1 LLIRESV
8 HAELLQREFQL
19 VPGQLVAALLVH
31 PATVREQASQGG
43 NRSASNQRPCVFL
56 HLLELHNLIQ
66 LVRIGGHVQS
76 GVLAGRSSTSETL
89 SLSTAQARV
98 DFGSP
103 GWSSVAIKSAV
114 QSKEESRELP
124 DGVLVAA
131 GSDYSNCESNSIA
144 QQLFGSRIGCSN
156 FRMMQMTDAAS
167 RHARHV
173 LQGLSRSKISTF
185 FDASFMASSEAGGLF
200 DKLSDLKELTDIGF
214 AARTPADGA
223 RIVRRS
229 LLVLLVPL
237 KAGFRTTIIHDA
249 VVILRADGQRRD
261 TFWAEL
267 PSSSKSQISD
277 MSDPQLRQ
285 QLNQRQLDLAQQK
298 AQKRIAMSTA
308 IVQRNS
314 SAASMQGSRPGSATA
329 GKENERSPLLLP
341 ILGLNAG
348 ERASHFA
355 YDGPQAFQNP
365 DGPSPTHQLEAV
377 AAKMSSLE
385 LSASPN
391 AASCSN
397 SIINKPAL
405 SGADSN
411 FNSPQ
416 HRMLSSSNA
425 SSANGTPRSHEQS
438 SVRQSR
444 MPSLRLQ
451 PFHQTDIPDLGD
463 FALQPAGRDAA
474 GSLKCRISRHSRGMD
489 GSRYPTYYLHLERDD
504 GKRSFLLA
512 ARKRKRSSTSNYLI
526 SCDPTD
532 LSRRGEGYVGKLRAN
547 FLGTAFTV
555 FDSGLSPK
563 KLTAAKSP
571 EASRRELAGITYET
585 NVLGF
590 RAPRKMTVVLPA
602 MLEAEE
608 GDCVRVDIRP
618 NSEEEGL
625 VERLKRREMSH
636 LMELH
641 NRTPRPSPMC
651 STFTGRVTQA
661 SVKNFQIVRD
671 NDGESIWVTS

>member
-1 LLIRESV
+1 MRNFFNASSNSCLGSWSRPSSSIRRQCENRPVRVATARRRTNDLACFCTCSSCTTRSNSSESV
-8 HAELLQREFQL
+8 
-19 VPGQLVAALLVH
+19 G
-31 PATVREQASQGG
+31 T
-43 NRSASNQRPCVFL
+43 C
-56 HLLELHNLIQ
+56 
-66 LVRIGGHVQS
+66 
-76 GVLAGRSSTSETL
+76 RSSTSETL

-103 GWSSVAIKSAV
+103 GWSSVAIKGAV

-144 QQLFGSRIGCSN
+144 QQLLSSRIGCSN

-167 RHARHV
+167 RHAGHV
-173 LQGLSRSKISTF
+173 LQGL
-185 FDASFMASSEAGGLF
+185 
-200 DKLSDLKELTDIGF
+200 
-214 AARTPADGA
+214 
-223 RIVRRS
+223 
-229 LLVLLVPL
+229 
-237 KAGFRTTIIHDA
+237 
-249 VVILRADGQRRD
+249 
-261 TFWAEL
+261 
-267 PSSSKSQISD
+267 
-277 MSDPQLRQ
+277 
-285 QLNQRQLDLAQQK
+285 
-298 AQKRIAMSTA
+298 
-308 IVQRNS
+308 RNS

-341 ILGLNAG
+341 ILGLNSG

-385 LSASPN
+385 LSTSPMQL
-391 AASCSN
+391 
-397 SIINKPAL
+397 PA
-405 SGADSN
+405 
-411 FNSPQ
+411 Q
-416 HRMLSSSNA
+416 TA
-425 SSANGTPRSHEQS
+425 SSTSQHLAVLTATLTVRSIECSAAQMLAVRMELRES
-438 SVRQSR
+438 SVRQRR
-444 MPSLRLQ
+444 MPVSESGNLAKMAHMRRCKLKTSTLATASAFSPDRHPGSGRLR
-451 PFHQTDIPDLGD
+451 PST
-463 FALQPAGRDAA
+463 AGRDAA

-532 LSRRGEGYVGKLRAN
+532 LSRRGDGYVGKLRAN

-563 KLTAAKSP
+563 KLTGGQVAGGW
-571 EASRRELAGITYET
+571 RELAGITYET

-590 RAPRKMTVVLPA
+590 RGPRKMTVVLPA

-608 GDCVRVDIRP
+608 GDCVRVDIRS

-641 NRTPRPSPMC
+641 NRT
-651 STFTGRVTQA
+651 
-661 SVKNFQIVRD
+661 
-671 NDGESIWVTS
+671 

>member
-1 LLIRESV
+1 
-8 HAELLQREFQL
+8 
-19 VPGQLVAALLVH
+19 
-31 PATVREQASQGG
+31 
-43 NRSASNQRPCVFL
+43 
-56 HLLELHNLIQ
+56 
-66 LVRIGGHVQS
+66 
-76 GVLAGRSSTSETL
+76 
-89 SLSTAQARV
+89 
-98 DFGSP
+98 
-103 GWSSVAIKSAV
+103 
-114 QSKEESRELP
+114 
-124 DGVLVAA
+124 
-131 GSDYSNCESNSIA
+131 
-144 QQLFGSRIGCSN
+144 
-156 FRMMQMTDAAS
+156 
-167 RHARHV
+167 
-173 LQGLSRSKISTF
+173 
-185 FDASFMASSEAGGLF
+185 
-200 DKLSDLKELTDIGF
+200 
-214 AARTPADGA
+214 
-223 RIVRRS
+223 
-229 LLVLLVPL
+229 
-237 KAGFRTTIIHDA
+237 
-249 VVILRADGQRRD
+249 
-261 TFWAEL
+261 L

-425 SSANGTPRSHEQS
+425 SSANGTPRS
-438 SVRQSR
+438 
-444 MPSLRLQ
+444 SLRLQ

-590 RAPRKMTVVLPA
+590 RGPRKMTVVLPA

-641 NRTPRPSPMC
+641 NRTPVWNEETQSYVLN
-651 STFTGRVTQA
+651 FHGRVTQA

-671 NDGESIWVTS
+671 NDVDQIVMQFGRISDDLFTMDFAYPLCPLQAFGIALSSFDSKLACE